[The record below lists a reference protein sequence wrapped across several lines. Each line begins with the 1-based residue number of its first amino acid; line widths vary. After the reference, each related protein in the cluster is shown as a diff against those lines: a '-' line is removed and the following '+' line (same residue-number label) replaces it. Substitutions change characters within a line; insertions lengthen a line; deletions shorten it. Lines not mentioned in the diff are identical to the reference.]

1 VFLWIENDFA
11 QSAEAEKK
19 AAVIEL
25 GDAFGRGLRGAESS
39 FGGDVAVEV
48 TPIENWLELEAGVT
62 PLFGRHFN
70 ERPALI

>member
-1 VFLWIENDFA
+1 MFLLIENDFA

-19 AAVIEL
+19 AAGIEL
-25 GDAFGRGLRGAESS
+25 GDAFGLSLTGAESS
-39 FGGDVAVEV
+39 FSGGVAVEV

-70 ERPALI
+70 ERRALI